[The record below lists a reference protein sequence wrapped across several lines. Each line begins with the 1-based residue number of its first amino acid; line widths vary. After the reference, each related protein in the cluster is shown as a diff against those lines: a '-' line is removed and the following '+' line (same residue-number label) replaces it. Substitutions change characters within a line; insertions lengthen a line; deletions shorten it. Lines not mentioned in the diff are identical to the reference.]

1 MRGDLTLSATDS
13 SIKKSI
19 KNKNGNYENTGAGAA
34 TWCLMLVQCSSIIE
48 DLNKMYMKLLGKK

>member
-34 TWCLMLVQCSSIIE
+34 TWCLMLVQWSSIIE
-48 DLNKMYMKLLGKK
+48 DLAVAK